1 MDFNRIVLAAF
12 TLLLF
17 IVIPFA
23 AYAQDTILRGEYYIN
38 VDPGGGNAQPFDVTS
53 DGSAEFDVDVS
64 HLPIGF
70 HTIYFRMQNDNGT
83 WGAVEQQRL
92 FIPVNP
98 SKASD
103 DQIVEGEY
111 FFDEDPGEGNG
122 VPVTVDENQPV
133 SIDVL
138 NISVDELSVGP
149 HKFGVR
155 FRNRVG
161 AWGAVKSSWFF
172 VPPIP
177 SQKDEYQIVAAEYFF
192 KDDPGEGMGIP
203 VSMNNLSDFSPSS
216 YDLYSLGIGIHA
228 LSVRLRSKDGVWG
241 PAERRSLIIT
251 EEVFSEIVD
260 TPPTNTPRVTPT
272 PTATVTP
279 TPTVTPVAIPTSTPT
294 PTDVP
299 TNTPIPTSTGTATP
313 TVTLQPTSTFTSTPT
328 PTVTPVSVIPT
339 STHTPTVTPV
349 NTPIPTPTG
358 EPEPFP
364 RPEMIT
370 EFEFDKPTLSANG
383 WGEIPGGFL
392 GAPAGFVSSIR
403 LVENQI
409 PSSEDNQGLF
419 ISVLPGEVAFIRT
432 NEPIHTN
439 GDPILLRMNVRATGA
454 GASLALAALKG
465 RLATFENV
473 DGSIATHVPAS
484 THNFMEQAKR
494 MVLIYEPDD
503 GTIMTPI
510 IQLVSTSET
519 ESVTVFVDK
528 LEVYRLDRSFYGSVI
543 E

>member
-1 MDFNRIVLAAF
+1 MDFNRFVLAALTF
-12 TLLLF
+12 LLF
-17 IVIPFA
+17 IVNPFV
-23 AYAQDTILRGEYYIN
+23 AYTQDSILKGEYYIN
-38 VDPGGGNAQPFDVTS
+38 VDPGEGLAQPFDVS
-53 DGSAEFDVDVS
+53 SEGSAEFDVDVS

-83 WGAVEQQRL
+83 WGAVEPRRV

-98 SKASD
+98 SKASE

-111 FFDEDPGEGNG
+111 FFDEDPGEGKG
-122 VPVTVDENQPV
+122 VPVT
-133 SIDVL
+133 IDDL
-138 NISVDELSVGP
+138 DISVDELSVGP
-149 HKFGVR
+149 HKLGVR
-155 FRNRVG
+155 FRNQEG
-161 AWGAVKSSWFF
+161 GWGAAKISWFF

-177 SQKDEYQIVAAEYFF
+177 SKDDEDQIVAAEYFF
-192 KDDPGEGMGIP
+192 NDDPGEGKGIP
-203 VSMNNLSDFSPSS
+203 VSMENLSDFSPSS
-216 YDLYSLGIGIHA
+216 YDLYSLGIGVHM

-241 PAERRSLIIT
+241 AIERRSLIIT
-251 EEVFSEIVD
+251 EEVFSEIVV

-279 TPTVTPVAIPTSTPT
+279 TPTVTPVAIPTFTPT
-294 PTDVP
+294 PTALPTDTPVP
-299 TNTPIPTSTGTATP
+299 ISTGTATP
-313 TVTLQPTSTFTSTPT
+313 TVTPQLTSTFTSTPT

-358 EPEPFP
+358 GPEPFP

-370 EFEFDKPTLSANG
+370 EFEFDKPTLSGNG

-454 GASLALAALKG
+454 GASLALAALRG

-484 THNFMEQAKR
+484 THSFVEQAKR